1 MTARIE
7 VEVPAADAARE
18 AVIHLSGD
26 WTLEA
31 GPPGGADVLDGRLDG
46 VARVRFS
53 AAALGAWDSRLPVFL
68 RALCRLLAERGV
80 AVDRSGLPE
89 GAQRLLALAEAVPAR
104 TGPHLATGRR
114 GFLERLGEQTREF
127 AVTTGRMLAFLGDV
141 FLAVGSLVRARARF
155 RTRDFLAIVQE
166 TGAEA
171 FPIVSLISLLVGM
184 VLAFVGAVQLRMFG
198 AEIYVASLVGISMIR
213 VMGAIMTGII
223 MAGRTGA
230 AFAARLGTMQVNEE
244 IDALRTLGISPM
256 EFLVLPRILA
266 LVLMLPLLCVYADIM
281 GVMGGLLVAVGMLDI
296 SVAQYMAQTWASVRP
311 QDLWI
316 GLVHGVVFGVL
327 VALAGCMHGM
337 HCGRS
342 ASAVGDAT
350 TSAVV
355 TGIVAIIVATAD
367 AISGARP
374 GARRESLES
383 YIKRVTA
390 LEEIAKS
397 FPGVEEA
404 YAIQAGREVR
414 IIVKPEEIDDLG
426 VIELS
431 REIAQKVEDNME
443 YPGQIKITV
452 IREMRATEYAK

>member
-7 VEVPAADAARE
+7 VEIPAGEAGE
-18 AVIHLSGD
+18 AVVHLSGD
-26 WTLEA
+26 WTLES
-31 GPPGGADVLDGRLDG
+31 GPPEGGDDLEERLAG
-46 VARVRFS
+46 VARVRFAVS
-53 AAALGAWDSRLPVFL
+53 SLGAWDSKLPVFVRSL
-68 RALCRLLAERGV
+68 GRVLSDRGV
-80 AVDRSGLPE
+80 VVDRSGLPE
-89 GAQRLLALAEAVPAR
+89 GVQRLLALAEAVPAR
-104 TGPHLATGRR
+104 GGDSSGEAGQR
-114 GFLERLGEQTREF
+114 FLDRLGTDTLAFLSTAGQ
-127 AVTTGRMLAFLGDV
+127 MLAFLGDAV
-141 FLAVGSLVRARARF
+141 LAVGALARGRARL
-155 RTRDFLAIVQE
+155 RTRDFLATVQE
-166 TGAEA
+166 TGVEA

-184 VLAFVGAVQLRMFG
+184 ILAFVGAVQLQMFG

-256 EFLVLPRILA
+256 EFLVLPRLLA

-281 GVMGGLLVAVGMLDI
+281 GVLGGLLVAVGMLDI
-296 SVAQYMAQTWASVRP
+296 SVSQYMAQTWASVRP

-355 TGIVAIIVATAD
+355 TGIVAIIVATAV
-367 AISGARP
+367 IT
-374 GARRESLES
+374 
-383 YIKRVTA
+383 V
-390 LEEIAKS
+390 
-397 FPGVEEA
+397 VCNM
-404 YAIQAGREVR
+404 
-414 IIVKPEEIDDLG
+414 LG
-426 VIELS
+426 V
-431 REIAQKVEDNME
+431 
-443 YPGQIKITV
+443 
-452 IREMRATEYAK
+452 